1 MKYTPGPREAD
12 YMEGMSK
19 LTIKVGKEV
28 LKAGTAGLEVVLA
41 KELFIPSGGYLVV
54 ADEEAGS
61 AIINPG
67 GAKDAPPVTRSPAG
81 SEIQSECQSIAELGN
96 ISCEWRCD

>member
-1 MKYTPGPREAD
+1 
-12 YMEGMSK
+12 MEGMSK

-28 LKAGTAGLEVVLA
+28 LKAGTAGLEVILA

-54 ADEEAGS
+54 ADDEAGS

-67 GAKDAPPVTRSPAG
+67 GAKDAPPSDSVTCSVRNT
-81 SEIQSECQSIAELGN
+81 I
-96 ISCEWRCD
+96 